1 MKTFIA
7 LFALLSFSAF
17 AYEIE
22 VGTSPVPAEVQAAI
36 RTSFDKECGSVTS
49 NVKVLKLERV
59 TVVRTSVDQGYVD
72 ENYSLV
78 FRIDTEWLNPARPD
92 KLYIQ
97 VVLPTQERS
106 GNYEPYVTG
115 FQTVYGS
122 DGDPICNN

>member
-49 NVKVLKLERV
+49 NVKVLKLERL
-59 TVVRTSVDQGYVD
+59 TVVRNRIDQGYVD
-72 ENYSLV
+72 DNYDMT
-78 FRIDTEWLNPARPD
+78 FRIDSQWSDSSRPD
-92 KLYIQ
+92 KLFIQ
-97 VVLPTQERS
+97 VVLPIQERS
-106 GNYEPYVTG
+106 GRYEPYVTG

-122 DGDPICNN
+122 DGDAICNN